1 MFTEPLPAED
11 RHFLVRAAQYLEK
24 PSFLMR
30 VAHMVGQPL
39 ERLAQTVPA
48 SVHKAEET
56 ALSKAMDLA
65 IRTVPHAAGDGCNVH
80 QAEASG
86 YWSGLWHKVATG
98 ASGFAGGL
106 FGLPGLALELP
117 LSTSLMFRSIASIA
131 DDFGEDLTQAASRL
145 ECLTVFGYGGPRADE
160 ALESSYLAT
169 RLGLT
174 ILVQQASQFLG
185 KTSIEEV
192 ADLLVKG
199 AAPTLV
205 RLVAQIAAR
214 FNLTVAEKVLVQAV
228 PVVGAA
234 GGAFVNVAF
243 MDHFNTVARYHFGI
257 RKLDASTGRKGST
270 GHLPPG
276 RPPERWVDTASA
288 GAGEVTS
295 LASCDWLLLNLH
307 SLQA

>member
-1 MFTEPLPAED
+1 MSTEFLSAED
-11 RHFLVRAAQYLEK
+11 QHFLVRAAQYLET
-24 PSFLMR
+24 PSFLLR
-30 VAHMVGQPL
+30 VANMIGQPL
-39 ERLAQTVPA
+39 ERLVQAAPEGI
-48 SVHKAEET
+48 HKAVDN
-56 ALSKAMDLA
+56 ALSKVMDLA
-65 IRTVPHAAGDGCNVH
+65 IRTVPVSGGDGGDVQ

-86 YWSGLWHKVATG
+86 YWSGLWHKMATG

-117 LSTSLMFRSIASIA
+117 LSTCLMFRSIASIA
-131 DDFGEDLTQAASRL
+131 DDFGEDLTQPTPRL
-145 ECLTVFGYGGPRADE
+145 ECLTIFGYGGPRADE

-185 KTSIEEV
+185 KTSSEEV
-192 ADLLVKG
+192 ADLLARG

-205 RLVAQIAAR
+205 RLLARIASR
-214 FNLTVAEKVLVQAV
+214 FNLTVADKVVAQAV

-257 RKLDASTGRKGST
+257 RKL
-270 GHLPPG
+270 
-276 RPPERWVDTASA
+276 ERQYGAEWVQAA
-288 GAGEVTS
+288 Y
-295 LASCDWLLLNLH
+295 
-307 SLQA
+307 LQAVRQNARLTGPAQPQAR